1 MEPWSAIVH
10 SELPRQKGNPTRCFL
25 SVQWHAQSSIFAF
38 HRSTDVSCSV
48 RGVGLRQ
55 PFYRLALLN
64 LLEKRDGRDL
74 NHSQER
80 RPGVYSEHI
89 THALANAAWTFT
101 NGNALCDVKCVRYE
115 CME

>member
-1 MEPWSAIVH
+1 MFPVCAV
-10 SELPRQKGNPTRCFL
+10 
-25 SVQWHAQSSIFAF
+25 VAQSSIFAF
-38 HRSTDVSCSV
+38 HQGTDVSCSV

-89 THALANAAWTFT
+89 THALANAVWTFT
-101 NGNALCDVKCVRYE
+101 NSNAFVDVKCVRYE